1 MTFGKYILGSN
12 IWIHR
17 DDFTSYDFMP
27 KIWCKQLKSLGIISK
42 LNQSLQARAWQAR
55 AWEKVYQ
62 NKLEIWFDLPFLA
75 FYWHYKWV
83 RWSREGSFLN
93 PIYTLNTPKKWFVNL
108 TRKLPSAGPVTRSE
122 ATSLKLTKTSRHT
135 EFRRRLL
142 PNLKVSYEE
151 PRHT

>member
-1 MTFGKYILGSN
+1 MMAYPLFGRGCLTCGLLTSVTCLQLQNKYINTQVQIVLTKYLQPNFMTFGKYILGSN

-42 LNQSLQARAWQAR
+42 LNQSLQARAWQAG
-55 AWEKVYQ
+55 AWEQVYH
-62 NKLEIWFDLPFLA
+62 NKLQDDIWFDLPFLA

-93 PIYTLNTPKKWFVNL
+93 PIYTLNTPKKM
-108 TRKLPSAGPVTRSE
+108 
-122 ATSLKLTKTSRHT
+122 
-135 EFRRRLL
+135 
-142 PNLKVSYEE
+142 VS
-151 PRHT
+151 

>member
-1 MTFGKYILGSN
+1 MTFGKYVLGSN

-42 LNQSLQARAWQAR
+42 LNQSLQARAWQAG

-83 RWSREGSFLN
+83 RWSREGSFFEPDRHTEHTEKNGLLIWYEN
-93 PIYTLNTPKKWFVNL
+93 YLL
-108 TRKLPSAGPVTRSE
+108 TAPSRGVRRPPLT
-122 ATSLKLTKTSRHT
+122 LTKTSRHA

-142 PNLKVSYEE
+142 PNLKVFYE
-151 PRHT
+151 